1 MHKTTAII
9 VAGGKGSRMGGKIKK
24 QYLKVNNKEI
34 IAHTLAVFEKHPQIS
49 EMIVVTSEEDRDYV
63 DERIQ
68 YYQYKKVSQVVAG
81 GKERQDS
88 VANGLEA
95 VSEDSEYIMI
105 HDGAR
110 PLITETIISKALEKT
125 YEVDATVVAVP
136 VKDTIKVVDT
146 AGIVEATPAR
156 TSLWAIQT
164 PQTFE
169 ATLIKEAYREAKDKG
184 LIGTDDSTL
193 VEALGKAVHIVEGS
207 YSNIKVTTPEDLE
220 IVKNLMAQP
229 TD

>member
-63 DERIQ
+63 KERIQ
-68 YYQYKKVSQVVAG
+68 HYEYKKVSQVVAG